1 LWLCNVL
8 RLGRLKTTPRGG
20 DRKPR
25 LAAAALC
32 LGLLFLPG
40 AGAEILPAGTVL
52 HARLTTAASSLSQP
66 GQAVEAVV
74 IAPVIVG
81 DAVWIPMGARLS
93 GTVKSAQPAKP
104 DARAELLLAFENL
117 TMPDGAR
124 HKPSLR
130 LTEVDNA
137 REVVTEDGVIHGILE
152 SETLAAQM
160 DQAIER
166 LGNRFSRL
174 AQILGAMK
182 GAVIQK
188 VDTEIRL
195 DVGAELY
202 LSLLEPLEI
211 PKAYP
216 VTDVVPIE
224 PEEELAALVSSLPM
238 RTTAEKPPQPS
249 DLTNL
254 IYLGTREQIEKAFH
268 AAGWST
274 AAELNAASGLET
286 VRAVAEQ
293 RGYKEA
299 PMSVLLLEG
308 KPPDLVFQKQYN
320 TFAKRHHLRIFQ
332 RPEKFQGREVW
343 VCAATHDVGIDFS
356 PENRTFIHRIDPKI
370 DRERAKV
377 VFDLMHAGAVEGVA
391 LVARPSAPTS
401 AENATGDKIETDGRM
416 AVLLLR

>member
-1 LWLCNVL
+1 MAGPGYLRAVLHGREGWL
-8 RLGRLKTTPRGG
+8 P
-20 DRKPR
+20 
-25 LAAAALC
+25 AAAPAVLC
-32 LGLLFLPG
+32 LGLLLLRG
-40 AGAEILPAGTVL
+40 ACAETLPAGTTL
-52 HARLTTAASSLSQP
+52 HARLATAASSLSKP
-66 GQAVEAVV
+66 GEAVEAVM
-74 IAPVIVG
+74 IAPVIIG
-81 DAVWIPMGARLS
+81 DAVWVPMGAQLS
-93 GTVKSAQPAKP
+93 GKVQSAQASKP
-104 DARAELLLAFENL
+104 DARAELHLVFDRLVL
-117 TMPDGAR
+117 PDGSQ
-124 HKPSLR
+124 HKVTLR
-130 LTEVDNA
+130 LHEVDNA
-137 REVVTEDGVIHGILE
+137 REVVSEDGVIHGILE

-174 AQILGAMK
+174 ARILEAMR

-195 DVGAELY
+195 EAGTEVFLT
-202 LSLLEPLEI
+202 LREPLEI
-211 PKAYP
+211 PKSYP
-216 VTDVVPIE
+216 ITDVVPIE
-224 PEEELAALVSSLPM
+224 PEEELAALVNSLPM
-238 RTTAEKPPQPS
+238 RTTAEKPPNPS

-254 IYLGTREQIEKAFH
+254 MYLGRREQIESAFH

-274 AAELNAASGLET
+274 AAELNAVSGLET
-286 VRAVAEQ
+286 VRAVVEQ

-343 VCAATHDVGIDFS
+343 VCAATHDIGIDFS

-377 VFDLMHAGAVEGVA
+377 VFDLMHAGAVAGVA
-391 LVARPSAPTS
+391 LVARPAAPTS

>member
-1 LWLCNVL
+1 M
-8 RLGRLKTTPRGG
+8 RG
-20 DRKPR
+20 
-25 LAAAALC
+25 AC
-32 LGLLFLPG
+32 
-40 AGAEILPAGTVL
+40 AETLPAGTTL
-52 HARLTTAASSLSQP
+52 HARLATATSSLSKP
-66 GQAVEAVV
+66 GEAVEAVM
-74 IAPVIVG
+74 IAPVIIG
-81 DAVWIPMGARLS
+81 DAIWVPMGAQVS
-93 GTVKSAQPAKP
+93 GKVQSAQPSKP
-104 DARAELLLAFENL
+104 DARAELDLVFDRLVL
-117 TMPDGAR
+117 PDGSQ
-124 HKPSLR
+124 HKVTLR
-130 LTEVDNA
+130 LHEVDNA
-137 REVVTEDGVIHGILE
+137 REVVSEDGVIHGILE

-174 AQILGAMK
+174 ARILEAMR

-195 DVGAELY
+195 EAGTEVFLT
-202 LSLLEPLEI
+202 LLEPLEI
-211 PKAYP
+211 PKSYP
-216 VTDVVPIE
+216 ITDVVPIE
-224 PEEELAALVSSLPM
+224 PEEELAALVNSLPM
-238 RTTAEKPPQPS
+238 RTTAEKPPNPS

-254 IYLGTREQIEKAFH
+254 MYLGTCEQIEKAFH

-274 AAELNAASGLET
+274 AAELNAVSGLET
-286 VRAVAEQ
+286 VRAVVEQ

-343 VCAATHDVGIDFS
+343 VCAATHDIGIDFS

-377 VFDLMHAGAVEGVA
+377 VFDLMHAGAVAGVA
-391 LVARPSAPTS
+391 LVARPAAPTS
-401 AENATGDKIETDGRM
+401 AENATGDRIETDGRM